1 MSHCQLMNQSDLQS
15 LDTKIDALIQL
26 CKQLAE
32 ENQAL
37 RESQANLMSERA
49 TLLEKNALARTRIEA
64 MITRLKSMEA
74 ST

>member
-1 MSHCQLMNQSDLQS
+1 MEKADLQS
-15 LDTKIDALIQL
+15 LEAKIDILIQR

-37 RESQANLMSERA
+37 RDNQAHLMSERA
-49 TLLEKNALARTRIEA
+49 ALLEKNAVARSRIEA
-64 MITRLKSMEA
+64 MVARLKSMEI

>member
-1 MSHCQLMNQSDLQS
+1 MEKSELPL
-15 LDTKIDALIQL
+15 LEAKIDALIQT

-37 RESQANLMSERA
+37 RNSQASLMSEKA

-64 MITRLKSMEA
+64 MIARLKSMEVSA
-74 ST
+74 